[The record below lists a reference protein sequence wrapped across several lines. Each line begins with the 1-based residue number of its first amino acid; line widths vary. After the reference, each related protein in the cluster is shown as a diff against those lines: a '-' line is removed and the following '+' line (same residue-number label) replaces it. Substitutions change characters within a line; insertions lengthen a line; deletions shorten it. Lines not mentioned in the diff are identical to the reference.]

1 MKMISPKFKEKMFP
15 LLAKADRQ
23 KKGSALA
30 LTMFILAGMLVVALS
45 GSYII
50 LLGIKAAGVQSQS
63 TKAYFAAES
72 GAERLLWELRQNG
85 WSRPDVSLDNIILSD
100 TLELGSSYEIY
111 YTHFNPIIFRSVGD
125 FNRTKRS
132 VELRM

>member
-1 MKMISPKFKEKMFP
+1 MKNIFTYNKEK
-15 LLAKADRQ
+15 R
-23 KKGSALA
+23 GSALA
-30 LTMFILAGMLVVALS
+30 LTMFILAGMLLVALS

-72 GAERLLWELRQNG
+72 GAERLLWELRRHG
-85 WSRPDVSLDNIILSD
+85 WSRPPVSFTSSILED
-100 TLELGSSYEIY
+100 TLPSGSSYKIY
-111 YTHFNPIIFRSVGD
+111 YTHFNPIIFQSIGE
-125 FNRTKRS
+125 FKKTKRS

>member
-1 MKMISPKFKEKMFP
+1 MSKILFLSKRRIE
-15 LLAKADRQ
+15 RH

-30 LTMFILAGMLVVALS
+30 LTMFILAGMMVVALS

-50 LLGIKAAGVQSQS
+50 LLGIKASGIQSQS

-72 GAERLLWELRQNG
+72 GAERLLWELRKQDF
-85 WSRPDVSLDNIILSD
+85 SRPTASLDNVVFSD
-100 TLELGSSYEIY
+100 SLGLGSSYEVY
-111 YTHFNPIIFRSVGD
+111 YTHFNPLIFKAIGE
-125 FNRTKRS
+125 FNNTKRS

>member
-1 MKMISPKFKEKMFP
+1 MISNLLKKIKPFFFPK
-15 LLAKADRQ
+15 Q
-23 KKGSALA
+23 SGSALA

-50 LLGIKAAGVQSQS
+50 LVGIKAAGVQSQS
-63 TKAYFAAES
+63 TKAYFAAEG
-72 GAERLLWELRQNG
+72 GAERLLWELRRNG
-85 WSRPDVSLDNIILSD
+85 WSRPEPSFDTEVLSG
-100 TLELGSSYEIY
+100 TLETGASYSIY
-111 YTHFNPIIFRSVGD
+111 YTHFYPIIFKSIGD